1 MQAWKITDVK
11 SFMNHMLVKETF
23 DDFLLSEATI
33 TTKASFVIDGHLVE
47 DYYTPEELEV
57 LNQKRITCVSF
68 GEVRSL
74 CFDIIKG
81 KKTPGYFKFVFLMNP
96 EGIAQ
101 ILERNQIVMR
111 LEDISNL
118 SVNIRY
124 QTGELYVTTGSSLK
138 VFTPDKS
145 VDQAWDR
152 WVEMFLSDNEI
163 LYEKFS

>member
-1 MQAWKITDVK
+1 
-11 SFMNHMLVKETF
+11 
-23 DDFLLSEATI
+23 
-33 TTKASFVIDGHLVE
+33 
-47 DYYTPEELEV
+47 
-57 LNQKRITCVSF
+57 
-68 GEVRSL
+68 
-74 CFDIIKG
+74 
-81 KKTPGYFKFVFLMNP
+81 MNP

-124 QTGELYVTTGSSLK
+124 QTGELYITTGSSLK